1 MLMKKRVFGS
11 VWCVLGLTALAS
23 TAYAQALPWEGRA
36 YANVNLGMQ
45 VRGTDA
51 VKSSQTFPIY
61 DESGT
66 ITSTQNIDA
75 GAPFFEV
82 GGGIRIFGNF
92 GIGVTYARLSTTG
105 SSDVDASVPSPLFY
119 DAPRSAKAK
128 VDGLTHTEQAVHFHL
143 VWLLPITDK
152 VDLAVSGGPTAFK
165 LTQGT
170 VLAPTVSEVGAPYTS
185 VMLTTT
191 AAETT
196 ANRIGFN
203 VGADLTY
210 RFANN
215 VGIGALVRYTGR
227 TFALKPTGGAPLDVK
242 VGGLQVG
249 AGLRLRF

>member
-1 MLMKKRVFGS
+1 MMKQVFGS
-11 VWCVLGLTALAS
+11 MLCVLGLTALVS
-23 TAYAQALPWEGRA
+23 PAYAQALPWEGRA

-45 VRGTDA
+45 VTGSDA
-51 VKSSQTFPIY
+51 VTSTQDFKIY
-61 DESGT
+61 DETGSIKGT
-66 ITSTQNIDA
+66 QDIDA
-75 GAPFFEV
+75 SAPFFEV

-92 GIGVTYARLSTTG
+92 GVGVTYSRLSTTG
-105 SSDVDASVPSPLFY
+105 FSDVTASVPSPLVY
-119 DAPRSAKAK
+119 DAPRSASAK
-128 VDGLTHTEQAVHFHL
+128 VEDLKHTEQAFHFQL
-143 VWLLPITDK
+143 VWLLPITDR
-152 VDLAVSGGPTAFK
+152 VDVAFSGGPTAFK

-170 VLAPTVSEVGAPYTS
+170 VLTPTVAEAGPPYTS
-185 VMLTTT
+185 VSLTTT

-215 VGIGALVRYTGR
+215 LGIGAMIRYSGR
-227 TFALKPTGGAPLDVK
+227 TIGLEPVGGAPIDVK